1 MHPKIPKYRCY
12 KPKNLGLV
20 DIDGKQHYLGRYG
33 SPESVA
39 AYNRLIQEWLAQ
51 GGASPA
57 LTTPA
62 EGAPSINELI
72 WPSGPGAPSSITAV
86 PTAPPP
92 ASWTTTATRSGPSVV
107 STAPHSSCT
116 SAPWP

>member
-1 MHPKIPKYRCY
+1 MRVRPPKLPENITGNVFRPVGNAPMHPKIPKYRCY

-62 EGAPSINELI
+62 EGAP
-72 WPSGPGAPSSITAV
+72 V
-86 PTAPPP
+86 
-92 ASWTTTATRSGPSVV
+92 
-107 STAPHSSCT
+107 HQ
-116 SAPWP
+116 